1 MPLVIRSANP
11 ETPDQVLTPP
21 YEQLQENNKTKSWF
35 DKVKQLLKKKK
46 Q

>member
-1 MPLVIRSANP
+1 MPLVIKHSNP

-21 YEQLQENNKTKSWF
+21 YEQLEENNKTKSWL

-46 Q
+46 

>member
-1 MPLVIRSANP
+1 MPLVIKHSNP

-21 YEQLQENNKTKSWF
+21 YEQLEENNKTKSLL

-46 Q
+46 

>member
-21 YEQLQENNKTKSWF
+21 YEKLEENNKAQGWLTKLKSVF
-35 DKVKQLLKKKK
+35 KKK
-46 Q
+46 